1 MLLCSIDARKE
12 GGSNFFISLI
22 LNMMTKGVIEAS
34 KEGKC
39 LNEQLQK
46 TLEDINGLEKKC
58 NLYKT
63 EKEALRQARA
73 RLLVEE
79 DSLDNLTWEE
89 EILRQRFEL
98 MKGERDELQAQF
110 ERTIFVVQQQSRLNN
125 LLLEKQLDKLEAE
138 MEKRD
143 GYVSEMLSQ
152 AGMDHDQ
159 PRHTSQKNDALLR
172 EKKGRAEE
180 LQAEIVQVKN
190 NFDNFLKA
198 CQTRGGDKNIIKMKT
213 EHIRLAKK
221 QNIAV
226 A

>member
-1 MLLCSIDARKE
+1 
-12 GGSNFFISLI
+12 
-22 LNMMTKGVIEAS
+22 MMTQGVIEVS

-46 TLEDINGLEKKC
+46 ALGNINGLEKKC

-89 EILRQRFEL
+89 EVVRQRFEL

-152 AGMDHDQ
+152 AGIDHDRS
-159 PRHTSQKNDALLR
+159 RHTSQKNDALLG
-172 EKKGRAEE
+172 EKNGRAEE
-180 LQAEIVQVKN
+180 LQAEIVRVKN

-198 CQTRGGDKNIIKMKT
+198 CQTRGGDKNIIKIKT
-213 EHIRLAKK
+213 KHDRFEEPELAKK